1 MCLVFC
7 VLYWLS
13 CITKISN
20 SVMILF
26 VGRVLGGVSTTLL
39 YSVFEAW
46 MIHEHISRD
55 LENKGLPQNQILS
68 QMTTCSSVVAII
80 AGVVGHILV
89 DIFGTN
95 LAPFMASAACLA
107 VAFVLILRLWVS
119 FNRFIKS
126 MYTRHR

>member
-1 MCLVFC
+1 M
-7 VLYWLS
+7 
-13 CITKISN
+13 TKISE
-20 SVMILF
+20 SVAVLF
-26 VGRVLGGVSTTLL
+26 LGRVLGGVSTTLL

-95 LAPFMASAACLA
+95 LAPFMASAVCLA
-107 VAFVLILRLWVS
+107 MAFVLILKFWVNGNSRL
-119 FNRFIKS
+119 
-126 MYTRHR
+126 